1 MKRFIS
7 VCFLVLCCAS
17 WCLAQNE
24 DEPSWKLLTNSLGLR
39 AGDQIIIAVADDL
52 VGATTQRVMGVN
64 NKGDKVNG
72 VQSKGF
78 LSEEVD
84 FNLSDST
91 IEINEDVMVLVLEE
105 DSIPGIYMLR
115 YADTDDEY
123 MCATKD
129 GQCRL
134 EKKAKEDITWEH
146 NTLFDIWVDES
157 GCAQITGYGVNVKN
171 QILFS
176 PPTDKKSY
184 EIFYCDAP
192 GNNNENLNIRIFV
205 YIDSKRVEAEGEKF
219 ISDTLAL
226 VKSIDDL
233 NVGDNIIIADAS
245 EDFAVGAMHFSEE
258 YDKYGRIRTGF
269 TMEDET
275 IYQYS
280 PAMQLFT
287 VAQGATSGTY
297 AFVANEAYMSSSES
311 LPLNGTLSANESW
324 TVSVNANG
332 VATLSCGGNYVRY
345 NGKDQR
351 FQSFTKNASVR
362 IFKRMNKLVNV
373 TYIGLDE
380 LMGLGNNIKVV
391 AKGQPHQVPT
401 FTSDPS
407 GLGRTF
413 IEWNTKRDGLG
424 QSYQPGSTITT
435 DRSLTLYPM
444 WQLNVSENTTL
455 PSRDDLI
462 RTRVSVQDGAV
473 LLLEEI
479 VTLRALTLR
488 GGRTSTGDYKMPSL
502 YVDEEYDGALEL
514 INKTIYFDL
523 SVNMSNYYP
532 FAVPFPV
539 AVNKVDYADPTLAN
553 ASVYGTHYVIK
564 RYDGALRAENG
575 GDKDANWVVVAENET
590 LQPGVGYI
598 ITAVPIGGEALI
610 RFPMT
615 PEVLWDI
622 DNDQTTSVIAHT
634 GAAAMEETRHAG
646 WNFIANPYLSRFAGQ
661 SVGDQ
666 SNLMIGSIVYVDG
679 EWQTI
684 GDVPYVTI
692 PSPNF
697 SKYEQVELAEAVL
710 SPSYA
715 FFVQAAQTAPL
726 SFATVGRQQYMPALR
741 AAAVEPL
748 RLPLMLT
755 QATANDRTTLLVSDD
770 YTANYEIGKDLE
782 KMFGSAEQV
791 SLYAWSSNTP
801 LAYCAVPWASAIQAI
816 PLGYRARQAGSVT
829 IELSNTA
836 TGMDDVA
843 SVLLYD
849 QVTGLTTDLLVNA
862 YTFETEVGTHDA
874 RFTVMITPK
883 QGATT
888 GCEEVILPTDGTY
901 KFLRNGQLYINHRG
915 MVYTVEGRE
924 NSRVRQ

>member
-17 WCLAQNE
+17 WCLAQ
-24 DEPSWKLLTNSLGLR
+24 DFTEPVWKLLNTSLGLR
-39 AGDQIIIAVADDL
+39 AGDQIIIAIADDL
-52 VGATTQRVMGVN
+52 ADATTQRVMGKYKNSGKAKGYEALSN
-64 NKGDKVNG
+64 NRIV
-72 VQSKGF
+72 F
-78 LSEEVD
+78 HP
-84 FNLSDST
+84 SDST
-91 IEINEDVMVLVLEE
+91 LSWTNVTPKVLTLVE
-105 DSIPGIYMLR
+105 DSIPGIYSLC
-115 YADTDDEY
+115 DGDDY
-123 MCATKD
+123 LCATHSN
-129 GQCRL
+129 QTRL
-134 EKKAKEDITWEH
+134 EPHSKEDIIE
-146 NTLFDIWVDES
+146 NGYNNLFDIWIDEN
-157 GCAQITGYGVNVKN
+157 GYAQITGYGMMSKN
-171 QILFS
+171 QIYYS
-176 PPTDKKSY
+176 NSDKKF
-184 EIFYCDAP
+184 ICDAP
-192 GNNNENLNIRIFV
+192 GNSNNLNIRIFV
-205 YIDSKRVEAEGEKF
+205 YIDPNRVEAEGDKF

-269 TMEDET
+269 TVEDET

-345 NGKDQR
+345 NGTAQR
-351 FQSFTKNASVR
+351 FQSSTTNASVR

-380 LMGLGNNIKVV
+380 LMGLGNNIMLV
-391 AKGQPHQVPT
+391 AKGQPHQVRT

-407 GLGRTF
+407 DLGRTF

-435 DRSLTLYPM
+435 DRSLVLYPM
-444 WQLNVSENTTL
+444 WQLNVSASTIL
-455 PSRDDLI
+455 PAREDLV
-462 RTRVSVQDGAV
+462 RTRASVQNGAT
-473 LLLEEI
+473 LTIEEI

-523 SVNMSNYYP
+523 SVDKAHYYP

-539 AVNKVDYADPTLAN
+539 AVNKVDYADETLAN

-564 RYDGALRAENG
+564 RYDGAKRAENG
-575 GDKDANWVVVAENET
+575 GNKDANWVKVEETET
-590 LQPGVGYI
+590 LQPGIGYI

-615 PEVLWDI
+615 PEQLWLSEDKTV
-622 DNDQTTSVIAHT
+622 DVTAHT
-634 GAAAMEETRHAG
+634 GAAAVEEMRHAG
-646 WNFIANPYLSRFAGQ
+646 WNFIANPYLCTFTGNTNYPDASGILANGA
-661 SVGDQ
+661 
-666 SNLMIGSIVYVDG
+666 LTYVDG
-679 EWQTI
+679 EWVVT
-684 GDVPYVTI
+684 GEEVPYVTI
-692 PSPNF
+692 PTPDF
-697 SKYEQVELAEAVL
+697 AQYEQKVLTEAELLPEY
-710 SPSYA
+710 P
-715 FFVQAAQTAPL
+715 FFVQVAETGTL
-726 SFATVGRQQYMPALR
+726 SFEVAGRQQNMPALR
-741 AAAVEPL
+741 AAARGPL
-748 RLPLMLT
+748 RMPLTISQST
-755 QATANDRTTLLVSDD
+755 QSDRTTLLVSDD
-770 YTANYEIGKDLE
+770 YTTAYEIGKDLE

-836 TGMDDVA
+836 TGMNDVA

-888 GCEEVILPTDGTY
+888 GCEELMLPTDGTY

-915 MVYTVEGRE
+915 TVYTVEGRE
-924 NSRVRQ
+924 SW

>member
-17 WCLAQNE
+17 WCLAQDNA
-24 DEPSWKLLTNSLGLR
+24 EPSWKLLTSSLGLR
-39 AGDQIIIAVADDL
+39 AGDQIVIAVADNDL
-52 VGATTQRVMGVN
+52 SQSSVQNVMGTYGQ
-64 NKGDKVNG
+64 KGNTLGYKTTA
-72 VQSKGF
+72 
-78 LSEEVD
+78 VD
-84 FNLSDST
+84 YNSSDST
-91 IEINEDVMVLVLEE
+91 IVVTNSVTVLTLVE
-105 DSIPGIYMLR
+105 DSVPGVFSLT
-115 YADTDDEY
+115 DTAGLFL
-123 MCATKD
+123 CATSSSNKYL
-129 GQCRL
+129 QPL
-134 EKKAKEDITWEH
+134 YDIAIH
-146 NTLFDIWVDES
+146 NDYNKLFDIWVDQE
-157 GCAQITGYGVNVKN
+157 GNAQITGYGYSTKN
-171 QILFS
+171 QIFCYVTGS
-176 PPTDKKSY
+176 NG
-184 EIFYCDAP
+184 IFVCDEP
-192 GNNNENLNIRIFV
+192 GNKKNKNIRIFKFTDPNRAEAE
-205 YIDSKRVEAEGEKF
+205 DSKL
-219 ISDTLAL
+219 ISDTLLL
-226 VKSIDDL
+226 VKNIEDL
-233 NVGDNIIIADAS
+233 VLDENVIIASADA
-245 EDFAVGAMHFSEE
+245 DYAIGAISLS
-258 YDKYGRIRTGF
+258 DGRIRAGF
-269 TMEDET
+269 TEKDDT
-275 IYQYS
+275 IFQYS
-280 PAMQLFT
+280 PAAQSFT
-287 VAQGATSGTY
+287 IAQGASAGTY

-351 FQSFTKNASVR
+351 FQTSTTRSTVR
-362 IFKRMNKLVNV
+362 IFKRVNKLVNV

-435 DRSLTLYPM
+435 DKSLTLYPM
-444 WQLNVSENTTL
+444 WQLNVSSSTIL
-455 PSRDDLI
+455 PAREDLV
-462 RTRVSVQDGAV
+462 RTRASVQNGAT
-473 LLLEEI
+473 LTIEEI
-479 VTLRALTLR
+479 VTLRALTLK

-502 YVDEEYDGALEL
+502 YVDEDWGGVLEL

-523 SVNMSNYYP
+523 SVDKAHYYP

-539 AVNKVDYADPTLAN
+539 AVNKVDYADPTLAK

-590 LQPGVGYI
+590 LQPGIGYI

-615 PEVLWDI
+615 PDILWHSYEDEG
-622 DNDQTTSVIAHT
+622 QTVDVTAHT
-634 GAAAMEETRHAG
+634 GAASDAEYRHAG
-646 WNFIANPYLSRFAGQ
+646 WNFIANPYLCTFT
-661 SVGDQ
+661 GD
-666 SNLMIGSIVYVDG
+666 SDYPDASGVLANGVLTYVDG
-679 EWQTI
+679 EWVVT
-684 GDVPYVTI
+684 GEVPYVTI
-692 PSPNF
+692 PTPDF
-697 SKYEQVELAEAVL
+697 AKYEQKELTTAEL
-710 SPSYA
+710 LPEYP
-715 FFVQAAQTAPL
+715 FFVQVAETGTL
-726 SFATVGRQQYMPALR
+726 SFDVAGRQQNIPALR

-755 QATANDRTTLLVSDD
+755 QATASDRTTLLVSDD

-888 GCEEVILPTDGTY
+888 GCEEVMLPTDGTY

-915 MVYTVEGRE
+915 TVYTVEGRE
-924 NSRVRQ
+924 SW

>member
-17 WCLAQNE
+17 WCLAQDNI
-24 DEPSWKLLTNSLGLR
+24 EPSWKLLTSSLGLR
-39 AGDQIIIAVADDL
+39 AGDQIVIAVADNDL
-52 VGATTQRVMGVN
+52 SSADTQNVMG
-64 NKGDKVNG
+64 KYS
-72 VQSKGF
+72 SKGGNAKGYE
-78 LSEEVD
+78 STKVD
-84 FNLSDST
+84 YNRLDST
-91 IEINEDVMVLVLEE
+91 ITVEGVVRILTLVE
-105 DSIPGIYMLR
+105 DSVPGVFSLY
-115 YADTDDEY
+115 DDANEQFL
-123 MCATKD
+123 CATHSN
-129 GQCRL
+129 QTRL
-134 EKKAKEDITWEH
+134 EPHSKEDIIE
-146 NTLFDIWVDES
+146 NGYNNLFDIWIDQE
-157 GCAQITGYGVNVKN
+157 GNAQITGYGMMSKN
-171 QILFS
+171 QIYYS
-176 PPTDKKSY
+176 NSDKK
-184 EIFYCDAP
+184 FVCDAP
-192 GNNNENLNIRIFV
+192 GNSNNLNIRIFV
-205 YIDSKRVEAEGEKF
+205 YIDPKRVEAEGNKL
-219 ISDTLAL
+219 ISDTLLL
-226 VKSIDDL
+226 VKNIEDL
-233 NVGDNIIIADAS
+233 VLDENVIIASA
-245 EDFAVGAMHFSEE
+245 GADYAIGAISLS
-258 YDKYGRIRTGF
+258 DGRIRAGF
-269 TMEDET
+269 TEKDDT
-275 IYQYS
+275 IFQYS
-280 PAMQLFT
+280 PAALSFT
-287 VAQGATSGTY
+287 IAQGASAGTY
-297 AFVANEAYMSSSES
+297 AFVVNGAYISSES
-311 LPLNGTLSANESW
+311 GLPFTSNLSDASW
-324 TVSVNANG
+324 TVSINSNG
-332 VATLSCGGNYVRY
+332 NATLTSNGRY
-345 NGKDQR
+345 ISYDDDAQR
-351 FQSFTKNASVR
+351 FQSSTTSASVR
-362 IFKRMNKLVNV
+362 FYKRVNKLVNV
-373 TYIGLDE
+373 KYMELDKIV
-380 LMGLGNNIKVV
+380 GVGNNIILTT
-391 AKGQPHQVPT
+391 KGQTHQVPI
-401 FTSDPS
+401 FTSDPAD
-407 GLGRTF
+407 LGRTF
-413 IEWNTKRDGLG
+413 IEWNTKRDGTG
-424 QSYQPGSTITT
+424 ITYSPAN
-435 DRSLTLYPM
+435 DYIINKSLTLFPQ
-444 WQLNVSENTTL
+444 WQMNVSSDTYL
-455 PSRDDLI
+455 PLRDDMKG
-462 RTRVSVQDGAV
+462 TRVVVENGA
-473 LLLEEI
+473 
-479 VTLRALTLR
+479 TLMADDIITIHNLTLK
-488 GGRTSTGDYKMPSL
+488 GGRTSSGDYLMPSVYL
-502 YVDEEYDGALEL
+502 EDWNGIEL

-539 AVNKVDYADPTLAN
+539 AVNNVDYADPTLAN

-715 FFVQAAQTAPL
+715 FFVQAAQTATL
-726 SFATVGRQQYMPALR
+726 SFATAGRQQYMPALR

-755 QATANDRTTLLVSDD
+755 QTTASDRTTLLVSDD

-791 SLYAWSSNTP
+791 SLYAWASNTP

-836 TGMDDVA
+836 TGMNDVA

-915 MVYTVEGRE
+915 TVYTVEGRE
-924 NSRVRQ
+924 SW